1 MRVYLPPDANCL
13 LSVFDHCLRS
23 RHYVNVVVAGKHAL
37 PQWLTMDAAV
47 VHCTEGI
54 GIWQWASNDQ
64 DAEPDVVMACCGDTP
79 TLEILAAV
87 SILRQHLPDLKIRV
101 INVVD
106 LMKLQS
112 ASEHPHGLSETDY
125 DSLFTKDKHI
135 IFGFHG
141 YPWLVHRLTYR
152 RTNRN
157 LHVRGYKEEGTIT
170 TAFDMRV
177 QNDLDRFHLVQDVVD
192 RLPHLG
198 TKGAYLKQMVQD
210 KLIEHKH
217 YIDQARPR
225 LAGNPQLEV
234 GQLQM
239 NAQELIDTAKA
250 LVAGDKGLLAMD
262 ESNPTCNKRFAKLGI
277 PQTEEARR
285 AYRELIV
292 TTPGLGECISGAIL
306 YDETIRQ
313 QKKDGTPFVKV
324 ITDAGIIP
332 GIKVDTGAKDM
343 AGHPGEKITE
353 GLDGLRD
360 RLAEYSQMGARFA
373 KWRAVIAVGDGIP
386 SRGCI
391 EANAQALA
399 RYAALCQEAGL
410 VPVVEP
416 EVLMD
421 GEHTLE
427 RCCEVT
433 EEVLR
438 TVFNQLYTQRVMLE
452 GMILKPNMVLPGL
465 TCPKQETVD
474 EVADATVKCLLR
486 AVPAAVPGI
495 AFLSGGQSGELAS
508 ARLNAMNVRFK
519 SRLPWALAFSF
530 ARAIQQPA
538 LEIWQGEEAN
548 VLAAQQALYHRARC
562 NRAARRGE
570 YDAAMETHG
579 RASAPLGGSSA
590 KDSVSAQ
597 WKPDMRQKFIVG
609 NWKMHTTAADATRL
623 AKAILDGMGIMSG
636 EDRVSVAVCP
646 PFPYLALV
654 GEILKGSCVALG
666 RRTSIPRRRAHS
678 PARSVRRCFSISAA
692 ST

>member
-1 MRVYLPPDANCL
+1 
-13 LSVFDHCLRS
+13 
-23 RHYVNVVVAGKHAL
+23 
-37 PQWLTMDAAV
+37 
-47 VHCTEGI
+47 
-54 GIWQWASNDQ
+54 
-64 DAEPDVVMACCGDTP
+64 
-79 TLEILAAV
+79 
-87 SILRQHLPDLKIRV
+87 
-101 INVVD
+101 
-106 LMKLQS
+106 
-112 ASEHPHGLSETDY
+112 
-125 DSLFTKDKHI
+125 
-135 IFGFHG
+135 
-141 YPWLVHRLTYR
+141 
-152 RTNRN
+152 
-157 LHVRGYKEEGTIT
+157 
-170 TAFDMRV
+170 
-177 QNDLDRFHLVQDVVD
+177 
-192 RLPHLG
+192 
-198 TKGAYLKQMVQD
+198 
-210 KLIEHKH
+210 
-217 YIDQARPR
+217 
-225 LAGNPQLEV
+225 
-234 GQLQM
+234 
-239 NAQELIDTAKA
+239 
-250 LVAGDKGLLAMD
+250 MD
-262 ESNPTCNKRFAKLGI
+262 ESNPTCNKRFARLGI

-427 RCCEVT
+427 RCREVT

-474 EVADATVKCLLR
+474 EVADATVRCLLR

-495 AFLSGGQSGELAS
+495 AFLSGGQSAELAS

-538 LEIWQGEEAN
+538 LEIW
-548 VLAAQQALYHRARC
+548 RARRPTC
-562 NRAARRGE
+562 WRHSKLCIIEPGATGLRAAANTMPRWKEIERSLQCPFTSMKKTAE
-570 YDAAMETHG
+570 RCSPFT
-579 RASAPLGGSSA
+579 SA
-590 KDSVSAQ
+590 
-597 WKPDMRQKFIVG
+597 G
-609 NWKMHTTAADATRL
+609 NWKKRTTRTL
-623 AKAILDGMGIMSG
+623 SPSLSG
-636 EDRVSVAVCP
+636 ST
-646 PFPYLALV
+646 
-654 GEILKGSCVALG
+654 GSTANCACC
-666 RRTSIPRRRAHS
+666 SK
-678 PARSVRRCFSISAA
+678 
-692 ST
+692 